1 MTPALDPALRHVELP
16 HTTAAVPLA
25 REVVRNALDG
35 LTETASATGA
45 CDTAELL
52 TAELVA
58 NAVQHT
64 PGAAAVR
71 LTVRLL
77 CDGTR
82 ETGAEETGAAE
93 TGAVRTAAVDC
104 GAADC
109 RAGGTGAAAE
119 HPDEIRVEVRDDS
132 PTPPAGL
139 DGCARPEPGL
149 WDEDGRGLL
158 LVHTLSGAYGS
169 HATAQG
175 KAVWFTLALSDR
187 PA

>member
-1 MTPALDPALRHVELP
+1 MTPAADSALWHVELP

-64 PGAAAVR
+64 PGVAAVQ
-71 LTVRLL
+71 LTVRLV
-77 CDGTR
+77 CDGAR
-82 ETGAEETGAAE
+82 ATGVAAP
-93 TGAVRTAAVDC
+93 
-104 GAADC
+104 
-109 RAGGTGAAAE
+109 E

-132 PTPPAGL
+132 PLAPPGL
-139 DGCARPEPGL
+139 DGHARPEPGL

-158 LVHTLSGAYGS
+158 LVHALSCAYGS
-169 HATAQG
+169 HTTAQG
-175 KAVWFTLALSDR
+175 KAVWFTLTLADR